1 MVYGKNSEIDRIQRL
16 RNKSLTKCNNE
27 IIKRINEV
35 KSFINDNHMIIQR
48 INEIKEHQKRI
59 HGIKP
64 LVYEVVALNTLKE
77 TIIDTRKKIRLLFFY
92 IDWCPI
98 SMMDKIEWDKFVLQ
112 INNKDFDNHLLV
124 CHTINCSKYRETNYD
139 KNEEYDTAIM
149 RRELDIYPNVKMILC
164 DNDAIEYTDS
174 IDIVSLHEFIN
185 KNIDKW

>member
-77 TIIDTRKKIRLLFFY
+77 TIIDTRKKIRLLFFLY
-92 IDWCPI
+92 R
-98 SMMDKIEWDKFVLQ
+98 
-112 INNKDFDNHLLV
+112 LV
-124 CHTINCSKYRETNYD
+124 PH
-139 KNEEYDTAIM
+139 
-149 RRELDIYPNVKMILC
+149 
-164 DNDAIEYTDS
+164 
-174 IDIVSLHEFIN
+174 
-185 KNIDKW
+185 